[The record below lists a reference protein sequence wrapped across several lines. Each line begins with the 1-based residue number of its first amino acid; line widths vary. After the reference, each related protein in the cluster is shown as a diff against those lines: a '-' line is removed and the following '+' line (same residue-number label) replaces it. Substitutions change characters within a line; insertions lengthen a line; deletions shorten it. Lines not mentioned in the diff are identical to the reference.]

1 MSDATLAAF
10 RQCLPNLRGIDD
22 DTMRRMPPELL
33 IQLNAGAQTQTQ
45 AAPDMQSAAL
55 MAAAA
60 AAHFANINPSK
71 PTDPGI
77 KMAKTLEKL
86 RANPIEVPAGL
97 DDRISVLHDGRY
109 LPGTVASAK
118 KQWLDA
124 RKRLGMEGTDP
135 LATYDMAACGLGGN
149 VTNQGW
155 LHLANPG
162 SSGLCLKQF
171 SSANIGNT
179 AGFSRRFSLA
189 EGEAAINVGDN
200 MKEIA
205 DMKSLTQAMRT
216 LDLAAHHAMNWNY
229 SISALYC
236 FLEGNEYCAAE
247 LANHPNR
254 VGEVVNFVNHVLGVN
269 AQNWIKEECF
279 LTAPELSREFPIWLQ
294 SRPSTAAATAATTT
308 GPTPNKNN
316 QQQSYKGW
324 SRGRGGFHNNRGGG
338 HSGGYHTGG
347 GGQHSSGGGQYGSG
361 GGQHKQPQGSNSSH
375 PRGGSGNA
383 RSNATKIICRR
394 YNAGTCTNHYSRC
407 FLPISHDKAWHI
419 CNVTDPQTGAPC
431 HEYHPAYKH

>member
-1 MSDATLAAF
+1 
-10 RQCLPNLRGIDD
+10 
-22 DTMRRMPPELL
+22 
-33 IQLNAGAQTQTQ
+33 
-45 AAPDMQSAAL
+45 
-55 MAAAA
+55 
-60 AAHFANINPSK
+60 
-71 PTDPGI
+71 
-77 KMAKTLEKL
+77 
-86 RANPIEVPAGL
+86 
-97 DDRISVLHDGRY
+97 
-109 LPGTVASAK
+109 
-118 KQWLDA
+118 
-124 RKRLGMEGTDP
+124 MEGTDP

-200 MKEIA
+200 LKEIA

-216 LDLAAHHAMNWNY
+216 LDLAARHAMNWNY

-294 SRPSTAAATAATTT
+294 SRPSTAATTAATAP
-308 GPTPNKNN
+308 GPNPNKNN
-316 QQQSYKGW
+316 QQQTYKGW

-347 GGQHSSGGGQYGSG
+347 GGQQGSGSGQYGSGGGFG
-361 GGQHKQPQGSNSSH
+361 GGQHKQPQGSNGTH
-375 PRGGSGNA
+375 PRGGGGNA
-383 RSNATKIICRR
+383 RSNATKIVCRR

-407 FLPISHDKAWHI
+407 FLPIWLSPMIRPGTSA
-419 CNVTDPQTGAPC
+419 T
-431 HEYHPAYKH
+431 

>member
-1 MSDATLAAF
+1 MS
-10 RQCLPNLRGIDD
+10 
-22 DTMRRMPPELL
+22 PELL

-45 AAPDMQSAAL
+45 SAPDMQSAAL

-200 MKEIA
+200 LKEIA

-216 LDLAAHHAMNWNY
+216 LDLAARHAMNWNY

-294 SRPSTAAATAATTT
+294 SRPSTAATTAATAP
-308 GPTPNKNN
+308 GPNPNKNN
-316 QQQSYKGW
+316 QQQTYKGW

-347 GGQHSSGGGQYGSG
+347 GGQQGSGSGQYGSGGGFG
-361 GGQHKQPQGSNSSH
+361 GGQHKQPQGSNGTH
-375 PRGGSGNA
+375 PRGGGGNA
-383 RSNATKIICRR
+383 RSNATKIVCRR